1 MAGELFRPENDTE
14 YNKRL
19 DYAPA
24 NSTSTGTELSKVT
37 TFKTQAERD
46 KYYHNLDRDHLS
58 RKRDELIAR
67 FEKDIIPLL
76 E

>member
-1 MAGELFRPENDTE
+1 MELFRPENDTE

-19 DYAPA
+19 NYAPA
-24 NSTSTGTELSKVT
+24 NSTSTGTELPKVI
-37 TFKTQAERD
+37 TFKTQAGRD

-58 RKRDELIAR
+58 RRRDELIAR

>member
-1 MAGELFRPENDTE
+1 MAAELFRPENDTE

-19 DYAPA
+19 NYAPA

-46 KYYHNLDRDHLS
+46 KYNHNLDRDQPS

-67 FEKDIIPLL
+67 VEKDIIPLL